1 TALPWLL
8 AFAIVLLVRTR
19 DVKLLARGA
28 LVVALFGGF
37 FYIRN
42 TVWTGSP
49 LAPLLLPNAPRV
61 YNYKSGGMLSG
72 WGELVRGAD
81 VFDPAI
87 VDESLGIVLP
97 LAAICGLFALA
108 ARDRKLRDLAWIGAI
123 QMPILITIAPGS
135 RNIVNGVVPLALAG
149 GVLMGDMWRDAK
161 RPLRALLDAG
171 AGIAF
176 AA

>member
-1 TALPWLL
+1 
-8 AFAIVLLVRTR
+8 F
-19 DVKLLARGA
+19 
-28 LVVALFGGF
+28 
-37 FYIRN
+37 
-42 TVWTGSP
+42 
-49 LAPLLLPNAPRV
+49 
-61 YNYKSGGMLSG
+61 NYKSGGMFSG

-81 VFDPAI
+81 IFDAGI
-87 VDESLGIVLP
+87 VDESLGILLP

-108 ARDRKLRDLAWIGAI
+108 SRDRKVLKDLAWIGAI

-161 RPLRALLDAG
+161 RPLRVLLG
-171 AGIAF
+171 A